1 MKRYFIHYGVLTVC
15 LLLLSRLTWGR
26 SFTAVLQ
33 LVYLIGCLAALTV
46 IRYYIRRDVLIR
58 IKEINEAVY
67 LDVIRPSSGS
77 GGFARALTKAGDS
90 DAAVKRVLHWWR
102 GYSWL
107 HAALTLLPLALLGL
121 SVWVGR

>member
-1 MKRYFIHYGVLTVC
+1 MKRYFMHYGVLAIC
-15 LLLLSRLTWGR
+15 LMLLSLLTWGR

-33 LVYLIGCLAALTV
+33 LVYFIGCLAALTV
-46 IRYYIRRDVLIR
+46 IRYYIRRDVLIQ

-77 GGFARALTKAGDS
+77 GGFSRALTKAGDG
-90 DAAVKRVLHWWR
+90 DVAVKQVLRWWW

-107 HAALTLLPLALLGL
+107 NAALTLLPLVLLAL
-121 SVWVGR
+121 SVWGGR